1 MSIGDISMATD
12 NMSSLVKDS
21 IASLQQ
27 STTDLKSQMADIR
40 AGKYEDQNTAMI
52 QMQYALGQYNA
63 MVEMT
68 SNISKNITDT
78 AKSLAQKAG

>member
-1 MSIGDISMATD
+1 MSIGDVSMAND
-12 NMSSLVKDS
+12 SMGSLIKDS
-21 IASLQQ
+21 IASLQKNT
-27 STTDLKSQMADIR
+27 SDLKAQMADIR
-40 AGKYEDQNTAMI
+40 AGKYEDQNTALI
-52 QMQYALGQYNA
+52 QMQFALGQYNA